1 MVIAGQQAIKGN
13 PQILEP
19 APRVSGLPYDPTG
32 LKAMYRNMDAEITQ
46 ALKSFNPQDI
56 DAVKQTA
63 HEWLAGYMQSQGRD
77 NAEGF
82 VNRDVYRTAIRVALG
97 GGVVHDRQGQGTA
110 VGGIGHWGDGTA
122 FVLPEKVTPGN
133 FGSLVTADAN
143 LARAH
148 GNGPVDKDG
157 KTPFNLNQAR
167 PVFIGG
173 GRYQW
178 ETDAGTVKD
187 AKNHNY
193 ISFIGTPRP

>member
-1 MVIAGQQAIKGN
+1 MVTAGQQAIKGN

-19 APRVSGLPYDPTG
+19 APRVQGMPYDPTG

-46 ALKSFNPQDI
+46 SLKWFNPQDI

-82 VNRDVYRTAIRVALG
+82 VNREVYRTAIRVALG
-97 GGVVHDRQGQGTA
+97 GGVVHNRDGSSTA
-110 VGGIGHWGDGTA
+110 VGGIGHWNA
-122 FVLPEKVTPGN
+122 VSPFVLPEKVSPGN
-133 FGSLVTADAN
+133 FGNLVTADA
-143 LARAH
+143 RAAAAK

-157 KTPFNLNQAR
+157 KTAFPLAQAR

-178 ETDAGTVKD
+178 ETDAGMVKD

-193 ISFIGTPRP
+193 ISYIGTPRP